1 MTVEAASYPPDLDIT
16 LPNVA
21 DFLVEGPTHIKLNKA
36 VLKNTLPNVAGA
48 VNATH
53 TELNLLVGATGVI
66 KTTTTPPAAGDWVH
80 MASNTITS
88 LVTAIDF
95 VNGVGNIIIGPTYD
109 QYRLVIIGLGPA
121 ALTKSVQLLVT
132 TNAGTSWE
140 VSGFNS
146 QYQRMTAGVHTVGQ
160 TAAAG
165 YFPVTAEQTIASVGS
180 ASLGLYATVDLL
192 MHPGNANMVAMK
204 SEFSWDNGGRCGI
217 VHGKSEQASDING
230 FRLRLNDASNI
241 NNNGAVVRFYGR
253 KT

>member
-21 DFLVEGPTHIKLNKA
+21 DFLVEGPAHIKLGKA

-66 KTTTTPPAAGDWVH
+66 KTTATPPASGDWVH
-80 MASNTITS
+80 MASNTVTA

-95 VNGVGNIIIGPTYD
+95 INGVGSIIIGPTYD
-109 QYRLVIIGLGPA
+109 QYQMVIIGLGA
-121 ALTKSVQLLVT
+121 AAISKSIQLLVT
-132 TNAGTSWE
+132 TNAGTTWE
-140 VSGFNS
+140 TNGFNS

-160 TAAAG
+160 TLTAG
-165 YFPVTAEQTIASVGS
+165 YFPVSAEQSIASVGS

-192 MHPGNANMVAMK
+192 MHPGNPNMVAMK
-204 SEFSWDNGGRCGI
+204 SEFSWDNGSRSGT
-217 VHGKSEQASDING
+217 VHGKSEQASNING